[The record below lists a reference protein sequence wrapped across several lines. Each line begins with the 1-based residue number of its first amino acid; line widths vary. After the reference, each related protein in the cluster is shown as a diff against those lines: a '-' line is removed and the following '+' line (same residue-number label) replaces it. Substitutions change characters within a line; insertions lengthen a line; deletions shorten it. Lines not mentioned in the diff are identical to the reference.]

1 MTKGSAMGEITERL
15 HHELDAE
22 IERLKSSA
30 DPVGSDEPEL
40 GSYAARLRSLHDAVV
55 VQERGETR

>member
-1 MTKGSAMGEITERL
+1 MGEITERL